1 MLINFI
7 KQIETVFFRF
17 GFETT
22 IKFKTI
28 MKKLL
33 NLLLLSI
40 LINVIYGQDKIS
52 PQIEIGIDL
61 TTAIIWASGGDR
73 EYNEFEFIYRESQ
86 LEKDLRFKLNI
97 TNYNFFGKELVKVK
111 QIEDNKPISLKYVQT
126 KYFPKTSYIG
136 SIGFSKN
143 LKNNKLP
150 IYVGIDGN
158 VGIGRGETWTN
169 LRTIMLGDE
178 REQTLYRQKNKLVLL
193 GVTPLIGVKL
203 DLTESILFGIEF
215 GASLNTILGKIE
227 YKDENGEMNTT
238 NITRFELTLDRI
250 INDIVLLI
258 KI

>member
-1 MLINFI
+1 
-7 KQIETVFFRF
+7 
-17 GFETT
+17 
-22 IKFKTI
+22 

-33 NLLLLSI
+33 NLFLFLISI
-40 LINVIYGQDKIS
+40 NLIYGQDRIS
-52 PQIEIGIDL
+52 HQIEFGIDL
-61 TTAIIWASGGDR
+61 TTPIIWASGGDR

-86 LEKDLRFKLNI
+86 LDKALRFKLNI
-97 TNYNFFGKELVKVK
+97 TNYNFYGKELVKVK

-126 KYFPKTSYIG
+126 NYIPKTSYVA

-150 IYVGIDGN
+150 IYAGIDGN
-158 VGIGRGETWTN
+158 VGLGRGETWTN
-169 LRTIMLGDE
+169 LRTIMLGEE
-178 REQTLYRQKNKLVLL
+178 REQTLYRQKNNLVLL

-203 DLTESILFGIEF
+203 ELTERILFGIEF

-227 YKDENGEMNTT
+227 YNDENGEMNTT
-238 NITRFELTLDRI
+238 NITRFELTLNRI